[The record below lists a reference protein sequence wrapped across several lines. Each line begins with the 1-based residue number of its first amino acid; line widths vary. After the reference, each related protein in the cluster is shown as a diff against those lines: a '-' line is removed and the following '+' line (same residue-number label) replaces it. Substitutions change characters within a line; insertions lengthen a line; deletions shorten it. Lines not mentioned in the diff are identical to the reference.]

1 MQMTGNILSSRYE
14 LIERVGQGVLFDAY
28 RARDITHGRALLIK
42 ILKEP
47 YNRNAAILETLKQVC
62 EVRSRLRFPNIITF
76 YGLDDDGL
84 QWFMTE
90 EFVKGLDLK
99 TRVLRTAPFTVP
111 IAVEIG
117 IGIAEALTSAHASGV
132 LHGDLRPQQII
143 IGSDWHVWV
152 NEFGF
157 APLYKLD
164 PLLAA
169 AHEAK
174 SVYYT
179 APEVLEGKPA
189 SIQSDIYS
197 LGIVL
202 FEMLAGNLPFEEE
215 TPLLTAQAHQQQAI
229 PSLHARN
236 GAVPRT
242 VEGIVG
248 KCLQKSPDERYER
261 VMDVLNELKSVRD
274 ALRFGKPLNW
284 SPIET
289 AQPEPQAAKT
299 ISASVAATT
308 PSNDLF
314 AAAAKNTQST
324 TAATQSPPAQRV
336 RLREEVYVDEN
347 EDDVPGWLRFLLKS
361 MLVVVVLAVLIGGA
375 AWFAFQMAPQD
386 RPVPRLVGKS
396 LREAKQIA
404 AEAGFELQVKRED
417 YNEQYPPGTIFLVSP
432 DEGRLLK
439 KNSVIEVWVSRGT
452 RYAELP
458 SVRNM
463 PESQARELLERE
475 GFVVMDE
482 TIEKPSEQV
491 PFGFVLGSVPPAKT
505 KFERSKPVKLIV
517 SIGSGDSPDTGME
530 PPPIPEEPPPLTS
543 EPRIFGVKVDLR
555 GDDMQRIR
563 IEVEDELG
571 VRNVVDEMREGGAS
585 YDYEVEAQGRT
596 VKIRIYVDEVLIR
609 EMTK

>member
-1 MQMTGNILSSRYE
+1 MGNILSSRYE

-28 RARDITHGRALLIK
+28 RARDMANGRALLIK

-47 YNRNAAILETLKQVC
+47 YNRNADLLETLKQVC
-62 EVRSRLRFPNIITF
+62 AVRAHLRFPNIIAF
-76 YGLDDDGL
+76 FGLDDDGL

-99 TRVLRTAPFTVP
+99 TRILRTAPFTVP

-132 LHGDLRPQQII
+132 LHGDLRPQQVM
-143 IGSDWHVWV
+143 IGADWHVWV

-157 APLYKLD
+157 APLYRLD

-197 LGIVL
+197 LGIL
-202 FEMLAGNLPFEEE
+202 MFEMLAGSLPFEGE
-215 TPLLTAQAHQQQAI
+215 TPLFVAQAHRQQPI
-229 PSLHARN
+229 PSLRARN

-242 VEGIVG
+242 VEGIVQ
-248 KCLQKSPDERYER
+248 KCLQKSPEERYER
-261 VMDVLNELKSVRD
+261 GMDVLNELKAVRD

-284 SPIET
+284 SPVET
-289 AQPEPQAAKT
+289 SASEPQT
-299 ISASVAATT
+299 ITT
-308 PSNDLF
+308 PAAPAAGENPSSAFF
-314 AAAAKNTQST
+314 AAAAKNSQ
-324 TAATQSPPAQRV
+324 AAVSLSQTSPAQRA
-336 RLREEVYVDEN
+336 RSQEEGYGEAE
-347 EDDVPGWLRFLLKS
+347 EDDIPGWLRFLLRA
-361 MLVVVVLAVLIGGA
+361 MLAVVVLSILIGGA

-386 RPVPRLVGKS
+386 KPVPKLVGKP
-396 LREAKQIA
+396 LKEGKQIA
-404 AEAGFELQVKRED
+404 AESGFELQIKRED

-439 KNSVIEVWVSRGT
+439 KGSTLEVWVSQGT
-452 RYAELP
+452 RYAEMP
-458 SVRNM
+458 RVRNM
-463 PESQARELLERE
+463 PESQARAMLEHE

-482 TIEKPSEQV
+482 TVEKKSEQV

-505 KFERSKPVKLIV
+505 KIERSKPIKLII
-517 SIGSGDSPDTGME
+517 SIGSGDSPEPTGME
-530 PPPIPEEPPPLTS
+530 PPVAPEDPPPFTA

-555 GDDMQRIR
+555 GQAAQRIR

-571 VRNVVDEMREGGAS
+571 VRNVVDEMREGNMS
-585 YDYEVEAQGRT
+585 YDYEVQAQGKT